1 MTELAAKDDE
11 AIELVKEQA
20 LDGFNY
26 FTRSSISQ
34 FVRRS
39 PYRSLPLL
47 TQSPGDLLRR
57 PDCQAHAC
65 RAAAERRGKGVPF
78 PRLQPAARRLR
89 LSHL

>member
-26 FTRSSISQ
+26 FTRGSISQ

-39 PYRSLPLL
+39 PLP
-47 TQSPGDLLRR
+47 QPSPPLIR
-57 PDCQAHAC
+57 
-65 RAAAERRGKGVPF
+65 
-78 PRLQPAARRLR
+78 
-89 LSHL
+89 